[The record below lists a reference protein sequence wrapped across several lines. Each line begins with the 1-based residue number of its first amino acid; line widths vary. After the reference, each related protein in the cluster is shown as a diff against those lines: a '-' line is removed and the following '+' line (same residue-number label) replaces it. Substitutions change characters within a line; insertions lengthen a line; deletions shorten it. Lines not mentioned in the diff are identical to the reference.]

1 MKTFKLLLQNLNET
15 MPVETQLDKATKMG
29 VIFINFT
36 CIYSDRN
43 EPVRKKKN
51 EKLKGK
57 SISKTSGRER
67 VFKHKCFISNDSIYI
82 SSNLP
87 YFYVKD
93 RCKASMKKELRN
105 ARIQLCERTGE
116 VFKARYSCSAGK
128 SGYCNNVMALFYE
141 ITEYSL
147 NQRTEV
153 TQEKL
158 CTSLLREW
166 RVPENNQCSCKRNCH
181 ESKPN

>member
-93 RCKASMKKELRN
+93 RCKASMKKELMLEFNYVRGQV
-105 ARIQLCERTGE
+105 R
-116 VFKARYSCSAGK
+116 CSKQDTHVLQGK
-128 SGYCNNVMALFYE
+128 VAIA
-141 ITEYSL
+141 IT
-147 NQRTEV
+147 
-153 TQEKL
+153 
-158 CTSLLREW
+158 
-166 RVPENNQCSCKRNCH
+166 
-181 ESKPN
+181 